1 MFGSGA
7 ATYASQRGG
16 ESPARWMRVAAG
28 KIGVLED
35 VRKRQGEPAVQ
46 RHLELSGFSL
56 GEGDPWSGVF
66 LRWVMKEIDYKASRG
81 LDSRS
86 WLGWGKR
93 TAARYGAVAVFGDSD
108 TDGPGH
114 VGLYVGESRNCVYV
128 LGGNTW
134 FRGRYAPGVGV
145 RAYNKARLLGYRWP
159 AEAGFGRARG
169 VADALRLSGRL
180 RLVKPASVRGLEC
193 LATRDA
199 AGRLRQRLAQF
210 CNGVPQAIQGVFR
223 ELV

>member
-7 ATYASQRGG
+7 AGCVSQRGG
-16 ESPARWMRVAAG
+16 ASPARWMRVAAG

-35 VRKRQGEPAVQ
+35 VRKRHGEPAVN
-46 RHLELSGFSL
+46 RYLESSGFAV
-56 GEGDPWSGVF
+56 GAGDPWSGVF
-66 LRWVMKEIDYKASRG
+66 LRWVMHEIDYKASGG

-86 WLGWGKR
+86 WLGWGDR
-93 TAARYGAVAVFGDSD
+93 TAARYGAVAIFGDSD

-114 VGLYVGESRNCVYV
+114 VGLYVGESRNCVYI

-145 RAYNKARLLGYRWP
+145 RAHNKARLLGYRWP
-159 AEAGFGRARG
+159 AEACSRPARGFAGALRVSGRSRLLMPASAGGFGR
-169 VADALRLSGRL
+169 
-180 RLVKPASVRGLEC
+180 
-193 LATRDA
+193 LAIRDA
-199 AGRLRQRLAQF
+199 AGRLRRRLAQL
-210 CNGVPQAIQGVFR
+210 CNDVPQAIQGVFR